1 MTFDPNKSVQTRDGR
16 PARILATDVKGG
28 PYTIAAAIGRKRGCG
43 EYVSAFTSDGC
54 YFEGKEGEN
63 DLVNVPER
71 KSLWFNEYAHR
82 GGSVYGAYDTRET
95 ADDAVAWRDRAAVV
109 ELIFEDGKLVD
120 FKRWETNDGHD

>member
-1 MTFDPNKSVQTRDGR
+1 MSPHYGDGWYFD
-16 PARILATDVKGG
+16 
-28 PYTIAAAIGRKRGCG
+28 
-43 EYVSAFTSDGC
+43 
-54 YFEGKEGEN
+54 GKEGEN

-71 KSLWFNEYAHR
+71 KSLWFNEYAHQ
-82 GGSVYGAYDTRET
+82 GVVLSTALMTPET

>member
-16 PARILATDVKGG
+16 AARILCTDLKAA
-28 PYTIAAAIGRKRGCG
+28 PYTIAAAIRIRGSG
-43 EYVSAFTSDGC
+43 EEYLTTRTSDGRN
-54 YFEGKEGEN
+54 FEGREGVD

-71 KSLWFNEYAHR
+71 KSLWFNEYPDVNVGVCKPR
-82 GGSVYGAYDTRET
+82 RTRKA
-95 ADDAVAWRDRAAVV
+95 ADDVAWRGRAAVV